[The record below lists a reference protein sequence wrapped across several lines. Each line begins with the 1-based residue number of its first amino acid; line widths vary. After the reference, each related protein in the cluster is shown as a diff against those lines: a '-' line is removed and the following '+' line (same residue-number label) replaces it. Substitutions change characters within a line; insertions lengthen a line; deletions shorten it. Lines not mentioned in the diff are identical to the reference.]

1 MGHPTQSFNK
11 CGGGGGGGG
20 GAPFEVYNVR
30 LRLNIR
36 QRHRTAREGC
46 AGQIEFDPLFTPC
59 ASVTT
64 PEILS

>member
-1 MGHPTQSFNK
+1 MGHPTKSFNK
-11 CGGGGGGGG
+11 CPP
-20 GAPFEVYNVR
+20 APFEVYNVR

-59 ASVTT
+59 ASVTA